1 MSLENAE
8 QWVKDGKLL
17 IENSSFGHASALLR
31 FACEESAKAY
41 VCWLTS
47 EKMLPLGNK
56 VVEDVFWK
64 HRVKNEVIVGMFLT
78 VQWMNDNR
86 ILKNGVNEDFEP
98 SEEIIKTY
106 RQFEAMLDSTEKMR
120 QKAIYVNMNVETE
133 EIRSPLKMDKQECKG
148 VLEAVEFFLKMI
160 RSCIEETS
168 EKDKEKWRKFFITK
182 PYLEKRGKRE
192 KFQLIGLRKKS
203 S

>member
-8 QWVKDGKLL
+8 QWMKDGKLL
-17 IENSSFGHASALLR
+17 IKNSSFGHASALLR

-47 EKMLPLGNK
+47 EKMLPLSNK

-98 SEEIIKTY
+98 SEEEIIKTY

-148 VLEAVEFFLKMI
+148 VLEAVKFFLKMI

-168 EKDKEKWRKFFITK
+168 EKDKEKWRKFFSTIPREAWETGEIPIDWLK
-182 PYLEKRGKRE
+182 EKE
-192 KFQLIGLRKKS
+192 
-203 S
+203 